1 VAGSESRRHKSEE
14 STGVAELSPW
24 VGKWDVLSQFWTFCW
39 WSKPL
44 DASITSREDH
54 SFLSYHGFNA
64 HVLCHRGSILKKAHQ
79 SPLGLE
85 NLGSMFDTVQSLH
98 LCHRQASDL
107 KELTNLMIDMVLFYV
122 CGVLALNVRWKQIL
136 TSFDTYC
143 SGGYV
148 FHSHVTNLI
157 FVCCGFPWY
166 M

>member
-1 VAGSESRRHKSEE
+1 MK
-14 STGVAELSPW
+14 AEDISLE
-24 VGKWDVLSQFWTFCW
+24 KALE
-39 WSKPL
+39 L
-44 DASITSREDH
+44 
-54 SFLSYHGFNA
+54 LSYPRELVSEMCCHNFGRFVDGVNLLMLLLLPGRITASWVIIGFNA
-64 HVLCHRGSILKKAHQ
+64 HVLCHRGSTLKKAHQ

-107 KELTNLMIDMVLFYV
+107 KEQTNLMMDMVSFYV
-122 CGVLALNVRWKQIL
+122 CGVFALNVRWKQIL
-136 TSFDTYC
+136 TFVDTYC

-148 FHSHVTNLI
+148 FHSHVTNLT